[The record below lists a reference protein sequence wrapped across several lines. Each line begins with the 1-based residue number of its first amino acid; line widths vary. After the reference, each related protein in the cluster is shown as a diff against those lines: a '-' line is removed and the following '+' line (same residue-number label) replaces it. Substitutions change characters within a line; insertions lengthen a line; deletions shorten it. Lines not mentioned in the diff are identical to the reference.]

1 MAAVVGENGQSLA
14 HAVQSLICVT
24 SSPYYSPVS
33 SFAQMRTEAL
43 ARKNPSSPPA
53 LSLEQ
58 DLNQESLVQGG
69 YATTREPCQGGH
81 KCLGDS

>member
-1 MAAVVGENGQSLA
+1 MAAVVDENGRSLA

-24 SSPYYSPVS
+24 SGPYYSPVS

-43 ARKNPSSPPA
+43 ARKSSSSPPA
-53 LSLEQ
+53 LSLGQ

-69 YATTREPCQGGH
+69 YATTREPCQEGH
-81 KCLGDS
+81 QVSG